1 MQKINVGQFAS
12 STKVDALLHGVQKML
27 KTDKTNKAIVFS
39 QYTRMLD
46 ILEWRLMTSGI
57 KCVKL
62 MGYMPLKERQSVL
75 ARFKSDLNVAVIL
88 MSLKTGG
95 EGLNIQEAS
104 HVFTIEP
111 CEFFL
116 H

>member
-1 MQKINVGQFAS
+1 
-12 STKVDALLHGVQKML
+12 ML

>member
-1 MQKINVGQFAS
+1 MQKIDVKNFAS

-27 KTDKTNKAIVFS
+27 ETDKTNKAIVFS
-39 QYTRMLD
+39 QYNKMLD
-46 ILEWRLMTSGI
+46 ILEWRLMTSGVSV
-57 KCVKL
+57 VKL

-75 ARFKSDLNVAVIL
+75 ARFKTDPNVSVIL

-111 CEFFL
+111 CELF
-116 H
+116 